1 MCGRVPFRGMYP
13 ENGGTRLTMSNDRD
27 FAEKRLDKP
36 GAFRAAALYGV
47 AVVALAGLAFVFYA
61 FGARES
67 VYAASL
73 VPLFLFL
80 GGAGALFRAYR
91 VWRAGGGW
99 VAWQGIAW
107 FLLLL
112 MLVALAIPGSA
123 FMVDGVR

>member
-1 MCGRVPFRGMYP
+1 MHP
-13 ENGGTRLTMSNDRD
+13 EIQGTRPTMSNDRD

-47 AVVALAGLAFVFYA
+47 AVVAVAGLAFAFYA
-61 FGARES
+61 FGARDS

-80 GGAGALFRAYR
+80 GGAGALVRAYR
-91 VWRAGGGW
+91 VWKAGGGW

-112 MLVALAIPGSA
+112 MLVALAIPGAA
-123 FMVDGVR
+123 FTVGGVN